1 MVTASGIILGFVLN
15 FATGLVKREYK
26 SDLIVILILISTLIG
41 IVCLI
46 ISLFRILNHQY
57 DRENSAKY
65 YSKTLKFFISGVIF
79 FLFSRTDQNAAYP
92 GALPLAALSQL
103 VHHAFGTHLDREV
116 RLLYTGRIDQHPI
129 EQLVTTHGFVV
140 KNPQSLDPAHFAKSH
155 RISD

>member
-1 MVTASGIILGFVLN
+1 MERDQIFNYRQPMVTASGIILGFVLN

-79 FLFSRTDQNAAYP
+79 SFSAGLIKMLHTLSPTSRAVTADRPCLRHTSRPGSPAA
-92 GALPLAALSQL
+92 
-103 VHHAFGTHLDREV
+103 VHGS
-116 RLLYTGRIDQHPI
+116 Y
-129 EQLVTTHGFVV
+129 
-140 KNPQSLDPAHFAKSH
+140 
-155 RISD
+155 